1 MVVDLLADLKG
12 MCGFGIPL
20 FRSAVSWPQTKA
32 RRDAF
37 ALHLPQHSNDGSE
50 VC

>member
-12 MCGFGIPL
+12 MCGFWHPTV
-20 FRSAVSWPQTKA
+20 RSAVSRPQTKA

-37 ALHLPQHSNDGSE
+37 ALHLPQHSNEGSE